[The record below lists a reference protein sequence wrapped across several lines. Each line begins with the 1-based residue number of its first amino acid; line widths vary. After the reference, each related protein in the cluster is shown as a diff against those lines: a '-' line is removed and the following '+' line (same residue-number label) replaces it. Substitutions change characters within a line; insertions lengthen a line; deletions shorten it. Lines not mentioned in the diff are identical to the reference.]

1 MIAANY
7 TTVRNNL
14 KNYCDL
20 ATRGTETIIMT
31 RKANE
36 DIVMMSLDR
45 YNKMM
50 KALRNAE
57 YQAKLDRSFEQLDAG
72 KGQLHE
78 LIEG

>member
-20 ATRGTETIIMT
+20 ATRGNETIIMT